1 MPGLKI
7 TLLQQ
12 PLIWMDGPAN
22 LRHFDRQLET
32 VAGRD
37 VIVLPEMFTS
47 GFAMEAANKSLP
59 QEEVVSWMRSKA
71 QQTNALIAGS
81 VAIQSERGP
90 VNRFL
95 LVEPEGNVHFYD
107 KRHLFR
113 MADEHQHYQ
122 AGDARVIVE
131 WRGWRI
137 LPLVC
142 YDLRFPVWS
151 RNRNDY
157 DLALYVANW
166 PAPRSLHWQVLLA
179 ARAIENQAYVA
190 GCNRVG
196 TDGNGH
202 HYRGDGR
209 VINPQGEIIATAEPH
224 QATRIDAELSLSALR
239 EYREKF
245 PPGRTPTHSHYNY
258 RLHSRCI
265 TFFRG
270 GIVSLRNQP
279 QNKFAWRH
287 AVGIV
292 SCKR

>member
-7 TLLQQ
+7 RCCSNRWCG
-12 PLIWMDGPAN
+12 WMVPPTCAI
-22 LRHFDRQLET
+22 FDRQLEE
-32 VAGRD
+32 VSGRD
-37 VIVLPEMFTS
+37 IIVLPEMFTT
-47 GFAMEAANKSLP
+47 GFAMEAAKQSMP
-59 QEEVVSWMRSKA
+59 QEEVVEWMQAKA
-71 QQTNALIAGS
+71 EQTNAMIAGS
-81 VAIQSERGP
+81 AALQTERGP

-95 LVEPEGNVHFYD
+95 LVEPGGKTHFYD

-113 MADEHQHYQ
+113 MADEHHHYE
-122 AGDARVIVE
+122 AGTERVVFE

-151 RNRNDY
+151 RNHNDY

-166 PAPRSLHWQVLLA
+166 PAPRSLHWQSLLV

-202 HYRGDGR
+202 HYRGDSR
-209 VINPQGEIIATAEPH
+209 IISPQGEIIATAEPH
-224 QATRIDAELSLSALR
+224 QATRLDADLSLAALQ

-245 PPGRTPTHSHYNY
+245 P
-258 RLHSRCI
+258 
-265 TFFRG
+265 
-270 GIVSLRNQP
+270 
-279 QNKFAWRH
+279 AWQD
-287 AVGIV
+287 ADPFTIG
-292 SCKR
+292 